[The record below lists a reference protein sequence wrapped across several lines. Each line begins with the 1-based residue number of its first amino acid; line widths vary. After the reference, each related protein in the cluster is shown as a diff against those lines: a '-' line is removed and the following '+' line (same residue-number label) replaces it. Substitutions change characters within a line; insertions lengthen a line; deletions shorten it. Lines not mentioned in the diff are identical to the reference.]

1 MSYAKDEM
9 LKVRYNKS
17 EDKLEFENRY
27 KTKKWI
33 RFCVQNKFI
42 VMTIVTALIM
52 SVINTILIA
61 NFFNLLSVGGF

>member
-9 LKVRYNKS
+9 LSIRYNKA

-33 RFCVQNKFI
+33 RFCIQNKFI
-42 VMTIVTALIM
+42 VMVIVTALIM
-52 SVINTILIA
+52 SLINTILIA
-61 NFFNLLSVGGF
+61 NFFNVLSLL